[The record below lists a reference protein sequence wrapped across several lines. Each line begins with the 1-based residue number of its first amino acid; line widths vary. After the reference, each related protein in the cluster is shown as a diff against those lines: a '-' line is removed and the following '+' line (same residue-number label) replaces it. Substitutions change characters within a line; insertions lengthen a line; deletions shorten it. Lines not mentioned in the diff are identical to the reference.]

1 MSFPK
6 PFRGIIP
13 PMITP
18 LLPDFSLDEQSLP
31 LVIEHMIKGGVHGI
45 FILGTTGEF
54 ASLSYAVKEKLIRK
68 TCEIVANRIPV
79 LVGITDC
86 SFQES
91 LNLSSIASNSGAD
104 IVVATTPFYVNVG
117 QEELVNYF
125 LQLADKVD
133 LPLFLYN
140 MPSHTGITLELETV
154 AALAE
159 HPNIIGIKD
168 SSGDQSYFESLCDR
182 FRENPEFTVLV
193 GPEEIL
199 CETMSMG
206 GHGGVTGGANL
217 FPELYVRLFEAIE
230 YQDKEQVQRLNE
242 TVHFLSKNLYS
253 HGTYQS
259 NYLKGLKAS
268 MAFKGLC
275 QGNLALPLCA
285 YSETE
290 KASLKLKFNEVDR
303 LVSSVLSSFTTNY

>member
-18 LLPDFSLDEQSLP
+18 LHPDFSLDEKCLRI
-31 LVIEHMIKGGVHGI
+31 LIEHMISGGIHGL

-54 ASLSYAVKEKLIRK
+54 PSLSSKVKKRLIEL
-68 TCEIVANRIPV
+68 TCQLVNHRIPV

-86 SFQES
+86 SFEES
-91 LNLSSIASNSGAD
+91 LDLAETAKNAGAD
-104 IVVATTPFYVNVG
+104 VLVATNPFYMNIG
-117 QEELVNYF
+117 QDELVYYF
-125 LQLADKVD
+125 SKLADDVD

-140 MPSHTGITLELETV
+140 MPSHTGTNLDLETV
-154 AALAE
+154 ISLSQ
-159 HPNIIGIKD
+159 HPNIAGIKD
-168 SSGDQSYFESLCDR
+168 SSGNLKYFESLCDNL
-182 FRENPEFTVLV
+182 REDADFTVLV

-199 CETMSMG
+199 VETLNMG

-217 FPELYVRLFEAIE
+217 FPQLYVKLFEAVE
-230 YQDKEQVQRLNE
+230 YQDLEKIDLLCK
-242 TVHFLSKNLYS
+242 TVLFLSKNLYS

-259 NYLKGLKAS
+259 NYLKGLKAALS
-268 MAFKGLC
+268 FEGLC

-285 YSETE
+285 FSENEKKALKEKYELVKTE
-290 KASLKLKFNEVDR
+290 VNKA
-303 LVSSVLSSFTTNY
+303 LSS

>member
-18 LLPDFSLDEQSLP
+18 LNQDFSLDEKSLD
-31 LVIEHMIKGGVHGI
+31 LIIEHMIAGGVHGI

-54 ASLSYAVKEKLIRK
+54 ASLSSKVKKRLIEL
-68 TCEIVANRIPV
+68 TCRIVNHRIPV

-91 LNLSSIASNSGAD
+91 LDLAVCAKEAKAD
-104 IVVATTPFYVNVG
+104 ILVATTPFYMNVD
-117 QEELVNYF
+117 QDELAYYF
-125 LQLADKVD
+125 SRLADDVD
-133 LPLFLYN
+133 LPLYLYN
-140 MPSHTGITLELETV
+140 MPSHTGINIDLETV
-154 AALAE
+154 KILAD
-159 HPNIIGIKD
+159 HPNIKGIKD
-168 SSGDQSYFESLCDR
+168 SSGDQKYFESLCDN
-182 FRENPEFTVLV
+182 FREYPEFTVLV

-199 CETMSMG
+199 VETMNMG

-230 YQDKEQVQRLNE
+230 YQDEERIKVLNATVQ
-242 TVHFLSKNLYS
+242 FLSKNLYS

-268 MAFKGLC
+268 MSFKGLC
-275 QGNLALPLCA
+275 QGILALPLCA
-285 YSETE
+285 FNETE
-290 KASLKLKFNEVDR
+290 KEALKEKYNTVKEAV
-303 LVSSVLSSFTTNY
+303 VTALSREIKL

>member
-18 LLPDFSLDEQSLP
+18 LLPDFSLDEKSLP
-31 LVIEHMIKGGVHGI
+31 LVIEHMILGGVHGI

-54 ASLSYAVKEKLIRK
+54 ASLSYAVKENLIQK
-68 TCEIVANRIPV
+68 TCEIVSNRIPV

-91 LNLSSIASNSGAD
+91 LNLASIATKSGAD
-104 IVVATTPFYVNVG
+104 IVVATTPFYMNVG
-117 QEELVNYF
+117 QDELVNYF
-125 LQLADKVD
+125 SKLADDVD
-133 LPLFLYN
+133 LPLYLYN
-140 MPSHTGITLELETV
+140 MPSHTGITLELESV

-168 SSGDQSYFESLCDR
+168 SSGDQVYFESLCDR
-182 FRENPEFTVLV
+182 FKQDPEFTVLV

-199 CETMSMG
+199 VETMNMG

-217 FPELYVRLFEAIE
+217 FPELYVKLFEAIE
-230 YQDKEQVQRLNE
+230 YQDKEKMQRLNDA
-242 TVHFLSKNLYS
+242 VQFLSKNLYS

-268 MAFKGLC
+268 MSFEGLC
-275 QGNLALPLCA
+275 QGILALPLCA
-285 YSETE
+285 FNEAE
-290 KASLKLKFNEVDR
+290 KASLKVKYDEVKAA
-303 LVSSVLSSFTTNY
+303 VSSALSS

>member
-18 LLPDFSLDEQSLP
+18 LNPDFSLDEKSLD
-31 LVIEHMIKGGVHGI
+31 LIIEHLIAGGVHGV

-54 ASLSYAVKEKLIRK
+54 ASLSSKVKKQLIEL
-68 TCEIVANRIPV
+68 TCKKVNHRIPV

-86 SFQES
+86 SFLES
-91 LNLSSIASNSGAD
+91 LDLAYCAKEAGAD
-104 IVVATTPFYVNVG
+104 ILVATNPFYMNVG
-117 QEELVNYF
+117 QEELVYYF
-125 LQLADKVD
+125 SRLADVVD
-133 LPLFLYN
+133 LPLYLYN
-140 MPSHTGITLELETV
+140 MPSHTGINIDLETV
-154 AALAE
+154 KCLAD

-168 SSGDQSYFESLCDR
+168 SSGDQKYFESLCDT

-199 CETMSMG
+199 VETMNMG
-206 GHGGVTGGANL
+206 GHGGVSGGANL
-217 FPELYVRLFEAIE
+217 FPELYVKLFEAIE
-230 YQDKEQVQRLNE
+230 YQDQERMKVLNSTVQ
-242 TVHFLSKNLYS
+242 FLSENLYT

-268 MAFKGLC
+268 MSFEGLC
-275 QGNLALPLCA
+275 QGVLALPLVA
-285 YSETE
+285 FSESE
-290 KASLKLKFNEVDR
+290 KEALKEKYKAVKEAVTKALA
-303 LVSSVLSSFTTNY
+303 T

>member
-18 LLPDFSLDEQSLP
+18 LLPDFSLDEKSLP
-31 LVIEHMIKGGVHGI
+31 LVIEHMISGGVHGI

-54 ASLSYAVKEKLIRK
+54 ASLSYAVKKNLIQK
-68 TCEIVANRIPV
+68 TCEIVSNRIPV

-91 LNLSSIASNSGAD
+91 LNLASIATKSGAD
-104 IVVATTPFYVNVG
+104 IVVATTPFYMNVG
-117 QEELVNYF
+117 QDELVNYF
-125 LQLADKVD
+125 SKLADDVD
-133 LPLFLYN
+133 LPLYLYN
-140 MPSHTGITLELETV
+140 MPSHTGITLELESV

-168 SSGDQSYFESLCDR
+168 SSGDQVYFESLCDR
-182 FRENPEFTVLV
+182 FREDPEFTVLV

-199 CETMSMG
+199 VETMNMG

-217 FPELYVRLFEAIE
+217 FPELYVKLFEAIE
-230 YQDKEQVQRLNE
+230 YQDKEKMQRLNDA
-242 TVHFLSKNLYS
+242 VQFLSKNLYS

-268 MAFKGLC
+268 MSFEGLC
-275 QGNLALPLCA
+275 QGNLALPLCSFNEA
-285 YSETE
+285 E
-290 KASLKLKFNEVDR
+290 KASLKLKFDEVK
-303 LVSSVLSSFTTNY
+303 VAISSALSS

>member
-18 LLPDFSLDEQSLP
+18 LLPDFSLDEKSLP
-31 LVIEHMIKGGVHGI
+31 LVIEHMISGGVHGI

-54 ASLSYAVKEKLIRK
+54 ASLSYAVKENLIQK
-68 TCEIVANRIPV
+68 TCEIVSKRIPV

-91 LNLSSIASNSGAD
+91 LNLASIATKSGAD
-104 IVVATTPFYVNVG
+104 IVVATTPFYMNVG
-117 QEELVNYF
+117 QDELVNYF
-125 LQLADKVD
+125 SKLADDVD
-133 LPLFLYN
+133 LPLYLYN
-140 MPSHTGITLELETV
+140 MPSHTGITLELESV

-168 SSGDQSYFESLCDR
+168 SSGDQVYFESLCDR
-182 FRENPEFTVLV
+182 FREDPEFTVLV

-199 CETMSMG
+199 VETMNMG

-217 FPELYVRLFEAIE
+217 YPELYVKLFEAIE
-230 YQDKEQVQRLNE
+230 YQDKEKMQSLNDAVQ
-242 TVHFLSKNLYS
+242 FLSKNLYS

-268 MAFKGLC
+268 MSFEGLC
-275 QGNLALPLCA
+275 QGILALPLCA
-285 YSETE
+285 FNEAE
-290 KASLKLKFNEVDR
+290 KASLKVKFDEVKVA
-303 LVSSVLSSFTTNY
+303 VSSALSS

>member
-18 LLPDFSLDEQSLP
+18 LLPDFSLDEKSLSV
-31 LVIEHMIKGGVHGI
+31 LIEHMISGGVHGI

-54 ASLSYAVKEKLIRK
+54 PSISSKVKKKLIEQ
-68 TCEIVANRIPV
+68 TCQQVNHRIPV

-86 SFQES
+86 SFEES
-91 LNLSSIASNSGAD
+91 LGLAEVAKNAGAD
-104 IVVATTPFYVNVG
+104 ILVATNPFYMNVG
-117 QEELVNYF
+117 QDELVYYF
-125 LQLADKVD
+125 SKLADDVD
-133 LPLFLYN
+133 LPLYLYN
-140 MPSHTGITLELETV
+140 MPSHTGTNLDLETV
-154 AALAE
+154 MSLSK

-168 SSGDQSYFESLCDR
+168 SSGNLSYFGNLCDH
-182 FRENPEFTVLV
+182 FREDPEFTVLV

-199 CETMSMG
+199 VETMNMG

-217 FPELYVRLFEAIE
+217 FPSLYVKFFEAIE
-230 YQDKEQVQRLNE
+230 YQDSEKIKLFNE
-242 TVHFLSKNLYS
+242 TVQFLSKNLYS

-268 MAFKGLC
+268 LSFEGLC
-275 QGNLALPLCA
+275 EGILALPLCA
-285 YSETE
+285 FNEEEKSALKNKYEAVKDAVE
-290 KASLKLKFNEVDR
+290 KA
-303 LVSSVLSSFTTNY
+303 LSA

>member
-18 LLPDFSLDEQSLP
+18 LNHDFSLDEKSLD
-31 LVIEHMIKGGVHGI
+31 LIIEHMIAGGVHGI

-54 ASLSYAVKEKLIRK
+54 ASLSSKVKKQLIEL
-68 TCEIVANRIPV
+68 TCKIVNHRIPV

-91 LNLSSIASNSGAD
+91 LDLAECAKEAEAD
-104 IVVATTPFYVNVG
+104 ILVATTPFYMNVG
-117 QEELVNYF
+117 QDELAYYF
-125 LQLADKVD
+125 SRLADDVD
-133 LPLFLYN
+133 LPLYLYN
-140 MPSHTGITLELETV
+140 MPSHTGITIDLETV
-154 AALAE
+154 KILAD

-168 SSGDQSYFESLCDR
+168 SSGDQKYFESLCDS
-182 FRENPEFTVLV
+182 FREYAEFTVLV

-199 CETMSMG
+199 LETMNMG

-217 FPELYVRLFEAIE
+217 FPALYVKLFEALE
-230 YQDKEQVQRLNE
+230 YQDKERIKVLNDTVQ
-242 TVHFLSKNLYS
+242 FLSKNLYS

-268 MAFKGLC
+268 MSFEGLC
-275 QGNLALPLCA
+275 QGILALPLRA
-285 YSETE
+285 FDE
-290 KASLKLKFNEVDR
+290 KEKEALKGKYEAVKEA
-303 LVSSVLSSFTTNY
+303 VEKVLSRKIES

>member
-18 LLPDFSLDEQSLP
+18 LNQDFSLDEKSLD
-31 LVIEHMIKGGVHGI
+31 LIIEHMIAGGVHGI

-54 ASLSYAVKEKLIRK
+54 ASLSSKVKKQLIDL
-68 TCEIVANRIPV
+68 TCKKVNHRIPV

-91 LNLSSIASNSGAD
+91 LDLAACAKEAEAD
-104 IVVATTPFYVNVG
+104 ILVATTPFYMNVG
-117 QEELVNYF
+117 QDELAYYF
-125 LQLADKVD
+125 SRLADDLD
-133 LPLFLYN
+133 LPLYLYN
-140 MPSHTGITLELETV
+140 MPSHTGINIDLETV
-154 AALAE
+154 KILAD

-168 SSGDQSYFESLCDR
+168 SSGDQKYFESLCDT
-182 FRENPEFTVLV
+182 FREYAEFTVLV

-199 CETMSMG
+199 LETMNMG

-217 FPELYVRLFEAIE
+217 FPALYVKLFEALE
-230 YQDKEQVQRLNE
+230 YQDKERIKGLNDTVQ
-242 TVHFLSKNLYS
+242 FLSKNLYS
-253 HGTYQS
+253 HGTYRS

-268 MAFKGLC
+268 MSFEGLC
-275 QGNLALPLCA
+275 QGILALPLRA
-285 YSETE
+285 FDE
-290 KASLKLKFNEVDR
+290 KEKEALKGKYEAVKEA
-303 LVSSVLSSFTTNY
+303 VEKVLSRKIES

>member
-18 LLPDFSLDEQSLP
+18 LLPDFSLDEKSLP
-31 LVIEHMIKGGVHGI
+31 LVIEHMISGGIHGI

-54 ASLSYAVKEKLIRK
+54 ASLSYAVKEKLIQK
-68 TCEIVANRIPV
+68 TCEIVSNRIPV

-91 LNLSSIASNSGAD
+91 LNLASIASKSGAD
-104 IVVATTPFYVNVG
+104 IVVATTPFYMNVG
-117 QEELVNYF
+117 QDELVNYF
-125 LQLADKVD
+125 SKLADDVD
-133 LPLFLYN
+133 LPLYLYN
-140 MPSHTGITLELETV
+140 MPSHTGITLELESV

-168 SSGDQSYFESLCDR
+168 SSGDQVYFESLCDR
-182 FRENPEFTVLV
+182 FREDPEFTVLV

-199 CETMSMG
+199 VETMNMG

-217 FPELYVRLFEAIE
+217 FPELYVKLFEAIE
-230 YQDKEQVQRLNE
+230 YQDKEKMQRLNE
-242 TVHFLSKNLYS
+242 AVQFLSKNLYS

-268 MAFKGLC
+268 MSFEGLC
-275 QGNLALPLCA
+275 QGILALPLCA
-285 YSETE
+285 FNEAE
-290 KASLKLKFNEVDR
+290 KASLKVKYDEVKIA
-303 LVSSVLSSFTTNY
+303 VSSALSS

>member
-18 LLPDFSLDEQSLP
+18 LNSDFSLDEKSLN
-31 LVIEHMIKGGVHGI
+31 LIIEHMILGGVHGI

-54 ASLSYAVKEKLIRK
+54 ASLSSKVKKQLIELACK
-68 TCEIVANRIPV
+68 KVNHRIPV

-91 LNLSSIASNSGAD
+91 LDLAAFAKDAGAE
-104 IVVATTPFYVNVG
+104 ILVATTPFYMNIG

-125 LQLADKVD
+125 SRLADEVD
-133 LPLFLYN
+133 LPLYLYN
-140 MPSHTGITLELETV
+140 MPSHTGINIDLETV
-154 AALAE
+154 KKLAD
-159 HPNIIGIKD
+159 HPKIIGIKD
-168 SSGDQSYFESLCDR
+168 SSGDLKYFESLCDN
-182 FRENPEFTVLV
+182 FREYPEFTVLV

-199 CETMSMG
+199 VKTMNMG

-217 FPELYVRLFEAIE
+217 FPKLYVKLFEATE
-230 YQDKEQVQRLNE
+230 YQDKERMKVLNATVQL
-242 TVHFLSKNLYS
+242 LSKNLYN
-253 HGTYQS
+253 HGAYQS
-259 NYLKGLKAS
+259 NYLKGLKAAMS
-268 MAFKGLC
+268 FEGLC

-285 YSETE
+285 FSESE
-290 KASLKLKFNEVDR
+290 KAGLKQKYEQVKAA
-303 LVSSVLSSFTTNY
+303 VKEAKAS